1 MKQINLIT
9 AANGSE
15 DLEVSLRELISLR
28 REKKR
33 IEQQIESIE
42 SDILFGL
49 KLDSDTTPELNF
61 ETDNMRLSVTRDR
74 NFSVTADDKNEIN
87 KFIQENYSRNWP
99 IVLNYYNI
107 DFKPNAKLKK
117 ASYAPPKARMTTF
130 VSSLISLRS
139 KRQNPKSVSN
149 PNFRRRRINAA
160 SNPSNISGILRK
172 SS

>member
-87 KFIQENYSRNWP
+87 KFIQENYGRNWP
-99 IVLNYYNI
+99 IVLNYYNV

-117 ASYAPPKARMTTF
+117 ASYAPPESQDEDVRFFLDFLTVKTAKPK
-130 VSSLISLRS
+130 ISVES
-139 KRQNPKSVSN
+139 K
-149 PNFRRRRINAA
+149 F
-160 SNPSNISGILRK
+160 
-172 SS
+172 